1 MQTLLWF
8 WLQLSTSKL
17 YYDVGTSIVSARSIM
32 IFAPALYIQA
42 LLGYWLQHCNGSIMM
57 LAPAL
62 YMPALLWRRTFLTLL
77 QPMPMKFRSRTR
89 PRSGTHLRSL
99 GIRSWP
105 GFRMENTQKMRS
117 RLRVSCCMTHQGQRR
132 SSQQLQCKLNV
143 KTIDSSSTYL
153 KEPVHR
159 ETFNWTIMKVG
170 ISLNGTIIKL
180 SCVMV
185 PL

>member
-1 MQTLLWF
+1 ML
-8 WLQLSTSKL
+8 
-17 YYDVGTSIVSARSIM
+17 
-32 IFAPALYIQA
+32 APALYIQA
-42 LLGYWLQHCNGSIMM
+42 LLWYFLQHLIFKLYCDICTSFVYLSSIMM